1 MAIWRGTKHAAV
13 SSSNRPGA
21 DYSTMQLIKDHLRH
35 SAVIG
40 VINPPSPD
48 LTSSY
53 HGLDINWT
61 HKFLCDV
68 VMYNVT
74 QFHPAVPCALQG
86 CTLGSPLDATSRSG
100 RIGHYLD
107 LDQPATCSGKLVAWH
122 FCYYANTVS
131 PGSVLAITFRVW
143 RPQEGNR

>member
-1 MAIWRGTKHAAV
+1 MLHV
-13 SSSNRPGA
+13 SSINRPSA
-21 DYSTMQLIKDHLRH
+21 DYIDSMYYAINDHLRH

-40 VINPPSPD
+40 VINLTSPD

-53 HGLDINWT
+53 HGLDMGHI
-61 HKFLCDV
+61 KFLCDV

-131 PGSVLAITFRVW
+131 PGNVLAITFRVW